1 MLIGSFFDFST
12 TQPGKSTMI
21 LVVFILALF
30 ISGKFDM
37 LLDIVIIWADLSVGF
52 QY

>member
-1 MLIGSFFDFST
+1 MLIGSFSDFSA
-12 TQPGKSTMI
+12 TQTGKSTMI

-37 LLDIVIIWADLSVGF
+37 LLDIVVIWGDLSGV